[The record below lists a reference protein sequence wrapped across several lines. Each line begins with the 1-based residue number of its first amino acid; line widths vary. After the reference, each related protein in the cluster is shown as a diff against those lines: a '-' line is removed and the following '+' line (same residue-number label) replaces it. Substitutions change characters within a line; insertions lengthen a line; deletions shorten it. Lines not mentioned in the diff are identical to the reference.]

1 MVDLLDV
8 SIIIACLQGCAGP
21 AHGGNSLVISISNF
35 PLFADSALGR
45 CMVVCACDTYRQP
58 SLSGP
63 GARLGRR
70 PWCAYALYG
79 FDE

>member
-35 PLFADSALGR
+35 PLFADSALMDQVLAKFI
-45 CMVVCACDTYRQP
+45 CSTLP
-58 SLSGP
+58 SSL
-63 GARLGRR
+63 
-70 PWCAYALYG
+70 W
-79 FDE
+79 